1 MKKILFLLLAV
12 LLSGGALL
20 SAQGR
25 HHYTEASA
33 LTLTGKLFP
42 DTPNPYHRVDTVV
55 HKGFTPTA
63 NRLVTSLSLSFT
75 TTLLI
80 LFA

>member
-1 MKKILFLLLAV
+1 MKKILSLLLAV

-33 LTLTGKLFP
+33 LTLTG
-42 DTPNPYHRVDTVV
+42 
-55 HKGFTPTA
+55 
-63 NRLVTSLSLSFT
+63 
-75 TTLLI
+75 
-80 LFA
+80 